1 MLRLSGPARVSAG
14 RRYDSILVKREQIF
28 SGFQGSSFDVAQW
41 TVELA
46 LAA

>member
-1 MLRLSGPARVSAG
+1 MSHIFVVDMARYLSSGQ
-14 RRYDSILVKREQIF
+14 QIF
-28 SGFQGSSFDVAQW
+28 SGFHGSALDVAQW